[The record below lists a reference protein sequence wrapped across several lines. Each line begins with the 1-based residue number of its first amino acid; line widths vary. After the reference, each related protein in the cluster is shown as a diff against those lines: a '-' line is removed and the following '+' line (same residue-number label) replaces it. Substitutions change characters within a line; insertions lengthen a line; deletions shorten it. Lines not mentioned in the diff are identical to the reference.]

1 MSVKGVVYGV
11 IASALVAL
19 NGIYIKRVLPS
30 MDGDIWK
37 MTYYNN
43 INAFII
49 FLPMILFSEVCVTLS
64 F

>member
-1 MSVKGVVYGV
+1 MKGVFYGV

-19 NGIYIKRVLPS
+19 NGIFIKRILPA

-43 INAFII
+43 INAFVI
-49 FLPMILFSEVCVTLS
+49 FLPMILLSEVSTVIQS
-64 F
+64 Q